1 MSDSWI
7 LSMAFVAVL
16 FAVGLYVLL
25 TMKNLIRMLIGI
37 EIISK
42 GIMLALIA
50 TGYEKNHILTS
61 QSLAISFIVV
71 EVCVLATALAIIVN
85 IHRHT
90 KSLDIEILTKLKG

>member
-1 MSDSWI
+1 MSDFWI
-7 LSMAFVAVL
+7 LSMAFVAIL
-16 FAVGLYVLL
+16 FVIGLYTLL

-42 GIMLALIA
+42 GILLALIA
-50 TGYEKNHILTS
+50 TGYEKNNILTS

-71 EVCVLATALAIIVN
+71 EVCVLATAMAVIVN

-90 KSLDIEILTKLKG
+90 KSLDIDILTKLKG